1 MGMQEEVQERRYT
14 MMENKPCENDSLDK
28 WEKENRVTTETIED
42 FLDDLEKHP
51 EKKKY
56 LSELSRKAA
65 AEAMKD
71 SIGREMKYRQVR
83 REMARRI
90 GK

>member
-1 MGMQEEVQERRYT
+1 MI
-14 MMENKPCENDSLDK
+14 ENKPCENYSLNK
-28 WEKENRVTTETIED
+28 WEKENRVTIETIED

-71 SIGREMKYRQVR
+71 SMG